1 MKINLQ
7 FFGGRG
13 ASSSTST
20 GKMQRTESRTDE
32 LIFGTIVETDD
43 YYDIDGYSNART
55 LEGAL
60 LELAKA
66 VETVDKG
73 EADGLR
79 MAVKYKEYN
88 RVLPARGESGVQY
101 ILDYEDVPCASNLL
115 DADIGGEAYGSK
127 RKGKTLAGYENN
139 GYNEYA
145 NARYYLHTRIIK
157 RKNN

>member
-32 LIFGTIVETDD
+32 LIFGTIVETND

-60 LELAKA
+60 GDLAKA

-73 EADGLR
+73 EAENIR
-79 MAVKYKEYN
+79 MMIHYKEYDK
-88 RVLPARGESGVQY
+88 VLPARGESGVQY
-101 ILDYEDVPCASNLL
+101 ILDYQDVPSASNPL
-115 DADIGGEAYGSK
+115 DPDIGGKAYGSK
-127 RKGKTLAGYENN
+127 RKGRKLSGYEND

-157 RKNN
+157 HN

>member
-7 FFGGRG
+7 YFGGRG
-13 ASSSTST
+13 ATSVSGST

-32 LIFGTIVETDD
+32 LIFGTIVETDN

-60 LELAKA
+60 RDLANA

-73 EADGLR
+73 EAENIR
-79 MAVKYKEYN
+79 MLIRDKEYSK
-88 RVLPARGESGVQY
+88 VLPGKGETGAQY
-101 ILDYEDVPCASNLL
+101 ILDYQDVPSASNPL
-115 DADIGGEAYGSK
+115 DADLGGIEYGSK
-127 RKGKTLAGYENN
+127 RKGRKLAGYEND

-157 RKNN
+157 